1 MDEPP
6 VAPLSCTRSAVG
18 FMSGKEVPGGN
29 SDDEVDCSIR
39 VRVRSDA
46 GGALCWISHAHA
58 QKKATDNTACAA
70 TAMDGKQAKWRC
82 KAGQKCCFSWL
93 SNKGTCI
100 AASDLCLF

>member
-1 MDEPP
+1 MTRWIA
-6 VAPLSCTRSAVG
+6 VFGCAFAVTLAAPAG
-18 FMSGKEVPGGN
+18 F
-29 SDDEVDCSIR
+29 D
-39 VRVRSDA
+39 
-46 GGALCWISHAHA
+46 AHA
-58 QKKATDNTACAA
+58 QKKATSTACAA